1 MLKRYGGGRYETWL
15 LEFGESE
22 RRERRTIKTRKNEG
36 EEKQKKNVG
45 RVLGKVKDRERKD

>member
-22 RRERRTIKTRKNEG
+22 RRERRTMKTRKNEG